1 MQDILFKSNS
11 GQFSIDEALGI
22 VECFVAGIG
31 NKDSVGDIVISGAFS
46 KSLIRR
52 KPRVVWG
59 HNWNDPI
66 GKVLEIYEVP
76 PNDPRLPPKMKL
88 AGIGGLYAKVQFNLN
103 SEKGKEAFTNVAFFG
118 EEQEWS
124 IGYKTLDAIY
134 DNSKQAN
141 ILREVEL
148 YELSP
153 VLHGANQLTGTI
165 SVKSDDE
172 KMHMMHMM
180 PGAAVAV
187 TEKPQAPVD
196 PFAQGVAQ
204 PANSDRTAALE
215 RELSARTGGPIK
227 VMKANESSVIF
238 LKPGKGM
245 FRLGYY
251 FDGEQYMFGKPEKL
265 GATMIVQQ
273 GMPNAQPRPT
283 GVTSIPNVQGKP
295 SIPQPIIPVKYGNDS
310 ASGFFDLDNDE
321 KTLTDKL
328 NNIVNNEKNDMS
340 NSSVIS
346 KLNEI
351 VGSLQEVINQHNQL
365 EKTEFLIPCEPQQIF
380 STKQALD
387 PVFDYHR
394 IETYVT
400 EDGIIIASPLSADA
414 YEAVENATK
423 SLLGRIGRGIGGGGK
438 VRRGRAALAKITG
451 VLDRRK
457 RRDAN
462 RDGYIFDGTWM
473 EMPDPT
479 PPKPITSGKP
489 VPVRRTANPPTPGNV
504 GGRTLRITSKPMQ
517 VDDPAPE
524 LPEPRRLRSGGRN
537 MEHVEVSGSITLP
550 RTTKPRVKRMFDD
563 VIQKNNLNELSALV
577 RVAKL
582 FELSTRRRTG
592 ANDFDVR
599 IPKDVFEKAKQEYAD
614 LREQFKIFGAH
625 RTAPDG
631 KKEKGRSAFDVID
644 EVMETGGYTP
654 KVKGRKR
661 KTTQQYQGPRVR
673 EGGGAQNV
681 TRRAGAEGRVDKGKR
696 RDKTPY
702 EELNLPKLYPTR
714 GMMPSDRR
722 YYGPDFFKEWI
733 ARGVLPKNWNDMS
746 AAEKFDW
753 WFSPSGEGDKTQN
766 NGERILEMGRY
777 RQQGILMEWSVLVGR
792 VRDKI
797 IQDDADTDPEYGKST
812 YQDALLR
819 ALEKNPAAREIH
831 NENVRKQNKEHLKR
845 MRILR
850 KLNKERALEGK
861 EPLDELPRDM
871 WPKSSLD
878 LEKEIRGQIDSSA
891 KPKAGKKPPK
901 RPKKQTMSREA
912 WSDNKRPEL
921 QSSDTTQQL
930 ISETAKYVEA
940 SRDRLLPGVK
950 VTVDDALTEMRE
962 ALSSDLGPKGQITP
976 KGLQNA
982 YEILVNAISEIRDE
996 IDSVTASARDS
1007 FRDGRRE
1014 RLQKPDVRNRLLAEG
1029 LDTLASHIYDRF
1041 SSKDDSTDELLGDDD
1056 SAFGALARQG
1066 RSQERYGLG
1075 GDDDDIESGADIDEI
1090 YGDTS
1095 MGLGGFEDDNGDEV
1109 VEAEEGEM
1117 LYSGRRIEKAQS
1129 VARKFRKNYAMRREG
1144 GNGRLAS
1151 GRGGPEQPKTEI
1163 TNEATWWQKIDGS
1176 LDREISKAKEETVQ
1190 NGLQLLRRLIIQSG
1204 AKKYRPGGKR
1214 TNVASIRF
1222 TASEADQ
1229 ILDAVMAVI
1238 DRQKTAG
1245 KDGGVGSRG
1254 ELFAELLE
1262 KVASQAMSTFVDKT
1276 SAPVPPEE
1284 KRR

>member
-11 GQFSIDEALGI
+11 GQFNIDEALGI

-31 NKDSVGDIVISGAFS
+31 NKDSVGDIVVSGAFA

-76 PNDPRLPPKMKL
+76 PNDPRLPQKMKL

-124 IGYKTLDAIY
+124 IGYKTLDAIF

-172 KMHMMHMM
+172 KMHMMNMM

-204 PANSDRTAALE
+204 PADSDRTAALE

-245 FRLGYY
+245 FRLGYH
-251 FDGEQYMFGKPEKL
+251 FNGEQYMFGKPEKL

-273 GMPNAQPRPT
+273 GMPNAQPKPT

-295 SIPQPIIPVKYGNDS
+295 SIPQPIVPVKYGNDS
-310 ASGFFDLDNDE
+310 ASGFFDLDNNE

-328 NNIVNNEKNDMS
+328 NSIANNEKNDAY

-346 KLNEI
+346 KLNQI

-365 EKTEFLIPCEPQQIF
+365 EKTELLIPCRPQQIF

-400 EDGIIIASPLSADA
+400 EDGIVIASPLTGDA

-423 SLLGRIGRGIGGGGK
+423 ALLGRIGRGIGGGGK
-438 VRRGRAALAKITG
+438 VRRGRAALAKLTG
-451 VLDRRK
+451 VLDPRK
-457 RRDAN
+457 RRDSN
-462 RDGYIFDGTWM
+462 NNGLIFDGTWM
-473 EMPDPT
+473 EQPDPT
-479 PPKPITSGKP
+479 PSKP
-489 VPVRRTANPPTPGNV
+489 VNQVARLAS
-504 GGRTLRITSKPMQ
+504 GRNYTI
-517 VDDPAPE
+517 DPSDGPE
-524 LPEPRRLRSGGRN
+524 L
-537 MEHVEVSGSITLP
+537 SGSITLP

-563 VIQKNNLNELSALV
+563 VIAKNNLGEGSALV
-577 RVAKL
+577 QVAKL
-582 FELSTRRRTG
+582 FEASTRTRTG
-592 ANDFDVR
+592 ANDFNVR
-599 IPKDVFEKAKQEYAD
+599 IPKDVLERAKQEYAD
-614 LREQFKIFGAH
+614 LKEQFKTFGAH
-625 RTAPDG
+625 RTAQDG

-673 EGGGAQNV
+673 QRGGGQGT
-681 TRRAGAEGRVDKGKR
+681 TRRAGAEGRADKGKR
-696 RDKTPY
+696 REVAAF
-702 EELNLPKLYPTR
+702 EEINLPRLNPTR
-714 GMMPSDRR
+714 GMLPSDPR
-722 YYGPDFFKEWI
+722 YYGPDFFKQWI
-733 ARGVLPKNWNDMS
+733 DRGLLPKNWNDMD

-753 WFSPSGEGDKTQN
+753 WFSPSGESGKTQSNGDK
-766 NGERILEMGRY
+766 ILEMGRY
-777 RQQGILMEWSVLVGR
+777 RDGGVLIEWSVLVGR

-797 IQDDADTDPEYGKST
+797 IQDDADADPEDEPN
-812 YQDALLR
+812 YQDVLLR
-819 ALEKNPAAREIH
+819 NLEKNPVARQIH
-831 NENVRKQNKEHLKR
+831 NENVQKQNKEYRKR
-845 MRILR
+845 RMLLN

-878 LEKEIRGQIDSSA
+878 LEKEIRGQILPSA
-891 KPKAGKKPPK
+891 KPKGKKPPK
-901 RPKKQTMSREA
+901 GKKFTPERPALDSG
-912 WSDNKRPEL
+912 
-921 QSSDTTQQL
+921 DTTQQL
-930 ISETAKYVEA
+930 ISATLDYIDT
-940 SRDRLLPGVK
+940 SSDRLIPGVK
-950 VTVDDALTEMRE
+950 VIADDALLEMRE
-962 ALSSDLGPKGQITP
+962 ALSSDIGPKGQITR
-976 KGLQNA
+976 KGLEKA

-996 IDSVTASARDS
+996 IDSATASGREPYQ
-1007 FRDGRRE
+1007 DGRRVKPI
-1014 RLQKPDVRNRLLAEG
+1014 KPDGRNRLLVEG
-1029 LDTLASHIYDRF
+1029 LDTLAAHIYDRF
-1041 SSKDDSTDELLGDDD
+1041 SSKDDSTEELLGDDD
-1056 SAFGALARQG
+1056 FAFGALARQG

-1075 GDDDDIESGADIDEI
+1075 GDDDDIEAGADVDEI

-1095 MGLGGFEDDNGDEV
+1095 MGLGGFEDDFGDEM

-1117 LYSGRRIEKAQS
+1117 LYSGRRIQKAQS
-1129 VARKFRKNYAMRREG
+1129 VARKFRKNHAMRRQG
-1144 GNGRLAS
+1144 GSGRLTS
-1151 GRGGPEQPKTEI
+1151 GRSGSEQPKTEI

-1176 LDREISKAKEETVQ
+1176 LDREISKAKEATVQ
-1190 NGLQLLRRLIIQSG
+1190 NGLQLLRRLITQSG
-1204 AKKYRPGGKR
+1204 AKKYRPGSKR

-1245 KDGGVGSRG
+1245 KDGTVGSRG

-1276 SAPVPPEE
+1276 SAPVPPDK
-1284 KRR
+1284 KR